1 MRQAQ
6 MRLGAFFGK
15 PKTEATPPSTPDD
28 ISEGASSRRSS
39 IASIDSE
46 RPSLDTQLMRKPT
59 NPDFEKFI
67 LPFYVPEHTDVAPTN
82 RFKLGRTSTF
92 EVTRNST
99 STKCDI
105 REQFGRPQKRMRRTI
120 PVKEIMRNMQA
131 SGLEV
136 IDLDA
141 GALEVLATTSYKS
154 LKFREDVR
162 PPYQGTYSRAV
173 SPRSSRKVARNPFTK
188 ALPDTNYDY
197 DSEAEW
203 EPPGEDDEDLEN
215 DDEMSDAEDNE
226 EDMAD
231 FLDDADDSGRRKGPV
246 IDMEPISSGLC
257 WAGEAFDDNGH
268 NIQQYA
274 MDVLHDSTTFPIDPF
289 STKHW
294 ADVAK
299 PKPVART
306 DSTPSSMPPP
316 RQALSSISPNA
327 GPTVKQEMG
336 VDGKPLPIQPKTSA
350 TQNKKPL
357 KMIEPEFLPAF
368 KQAIDGNDMTKA
380 GLIEVLKKQ
389 FPKCSKD
396 AIKDTLGLVAIRV
409 GKKES
414 EKKWQL
420 VEAS

>member
-1 MRQAQ
+1 

-15 PKTEATPPSTPDD
+15 PKPEATPPSTPDD
-28 ISEGASSRRSS
+28 VSEGVSSRRSS
-39 IASIDSE
+39 IASIDME
-46 RPSLDTQLMRKPT
+46 KPVIST
-59 NPDFEKFI
+59 KPMNKPANPEFEKFM

-92 EVTRNST
+92 EVTQDSI

-105 REQFGRPQKRMRRTI
+105 HEQFGRPRKRAKRTV

-136 IDLDA
+136 IDLDDS
-141 GALEVLATTSYKS
+141 ALEALSRASYKY
-154 LKFREDVR
+154 LHFREDVR
-162 PPYQGTYSRAV
+162 PPYRGTYSRIV
-173 SPRSSRKVARNPFTK
+173 SPRSSRRVARNPFTR

-215 DDEMSDAEDNE
+215 DDELSDAEDNE
-226 EDMAD
+226 EEMED
-231 FLDDADDSGRRKGPV
+231 FLDDADDSGRRRGPV

-257 WAGEAFDDNGH
+257 WAGEVFNDNGH
-268 NIQQYA
+268 NLQQYA
-274 MDVLHDSTTFPIDPF
+274 MSVLHDSTTFPIDPF
-289 STKHW
+289 ATTHW
-294 ADVAK
+294 SDETK
-299 PKPVART
+299 PKQTKPET
-306 DSTPSSMPPP
+306 STSSMPPP
-316 RQALSSISPNA
+316 RNALSSLSPNA
-327 GPTVKQEMG
+327 VPVIKQEKG
-336 VDGKPLPIQPKTSA
+336 VDGKLLPIQSKAKAGST
-350 TQNKKPL
+350 KPL
-357 KMIEPEFLPAF
+357 KLIEPELMSAF
-368 KQAIDGNDMTKA
+368 KQAIDGSDMTKA

-396 AIKDTLGLVAIRV
+396 AIKDTLGSVAVRV

-420 VEAS
+420 VSAT

>member
-1 MRQAQ
+1 

-15 PKTEATPPSTPDD
+15 PKSEATPPSTPDD
-28 ISEGASSRRSS
+28 VSEGASSRRSS
-39 IASIDSE
+39 IASIDME
-46 RPSLDTQLMRKPT
+46 RPSLDLKSTKKPT

-67 LPFYVPEHTDVAPTN
+67 LPFYVPEHTDVAPNN
-82 RFKLGRTSTF
+82 RFKLSSISTF

-136 IDLDA
+136 IDLDTA
-141 GALEVLATTSYKS
+141 ALEALGRTSYKS
-154 LKFREDVR
+154 LHFREDVR
-162 PPYQGTYSRAV
+162 PPYRGTYSRVV
-173 SPRSSRKVARNPFTK
+173 SPRKSRKIARNPFTRG
-188 ALPDTNYDY
+188 LPDTNYDY

-226 EDMAD
+226 EEMAD
-231 FLDDADDSGRRKGPV
+231 FLDDADDSVRRKGPI

-268 NIQQYA
+268 NLQQYA

-294 ADVAK
+294 TDVTK
-299 PKPVART
+299 PKPLTRT

-316 RQALSSISPNA
+316 RQALSSLSPNA
-327 GPTVKQEMG
+327 GPAVKHEVG
-336 VDGKPLPIQPKTSA
+336 VDGKPLPIQQKPNTN
-350 TQNKKPL
+350 QNKKPL
-357 KMIEPEFLPAF
+357 KLIESEFMSAF

-396 AIKDTLGLVAIRV
+396 AIKDTLGSVAVRV

-420 VEAS
+420 IDAS